1 MKITIIASALLLV
14 AGQLN
19 AEELRL
25 FNPGIF
31 GQSVEEPVSI
41 TLPADQKAI
50 EPISILTDVKSGKFA
65 GATVFYPK
73 SISFDKARES
83 INRTYK
89 RYESR
94 FSPDNPKMGQWRVS
108 DRRFAIQL
116 TETDEAIQVIYLP
129 FMDFK

>member
-1 MKITIIASALLLV
+1 MKISIIASALLLV
-14 AGQLN
+14 ASQLH
-19 AEELRL
+19 ADELRF

-31 GQSVEEPVSI
+31 GKSVEEPVSI
-41 TLPADQKAI
+41 TLPADQKTM

-65 GATVFYPK
+65 GATVYYPK

-83 INRTYK
+83 INKKYK
-89 RYESR
+89 QYESK
-94 FSPDNPKMGQWRVS
+94 FSPDNPKMGLWRAS

-129 FMDFK
+129 FTDSK